1 VPALSIVIPTLGR
14 SAALPSVLRSL
25 ERQHP
30 RLAGVEVL
38 VVLDALAP
46 STAQPASR
54 SLDLSVLRAARPGAS
69 AARNAGWQ
77 AARAPLVLFLDD
89 DVVPTRKL
97 VSRHLED
104 HRRMP
109 EPELGVLGRLRWS
122 PKVRVTPFMRWLEQG
137 IAFNFG
143 EIDGTRA
150 GWGHFYSANASLK
163 RELLE
168 RVGGFDEICFPYGY
182 EDLEL
187 ARRLSEHGLRLHYDR
202 HAVGEHL
209 KTETL
214 EGWRRNL
221 RRIAISERRF
231 VERYPDVRPYFY
243 ELFQAA
249 ALRPVASGRSARLA
263 GLVPPAM
270 PLLGPLVWRSFDIVS
285 RQQLA
290 TEFLREWELAQR
302 AEPEASSRP

>member
-1 VPALSIVIPTLGR
+1 VPALSIVIPTVGR
-14 SAALPSVLRSL
+14 SAALPSVLRGL
-25 ERQHP
+25 ERQRP
-30 RLAGVEVL
+30 SLVGIEVL

-46 STAQPASR
+46 STAQPASH
-54 SLDLSVLRAARPGAS
+54 SQDLSVLRATRPGAS

-97 VSRHLED
+97 VARHLEH

-109 EPELGVLGRLRWS
+109 EPELAVLGRVRWS

-137 IAFNFG
+137 IAFNFD
-143 EIDGTRA
+143 EIEGARA
-150 GWGHFYSANASLK
+150 GWGHFYSANVSLK

-168 RVGGFDEICFPYGY
+168 RAGGFDEICFPYGY

-202 HAVGEHL
+202 HAVGDHL

-221 RRIAISERRF
+221 RRIALSERRMIA
-231 VERYPDVRPYFY
+231 RYPDVRPYFH
-243 ELFQAA
+243 ERFLAA
-249 ALRPVASGRSARLA
+249 AAAPPARGRSARLA
-263 GLVPPAM
+263 RFVRPWVPW
-270 PLLGPLVWRSFDIVS
+270 LGPAVWRSFDIVC

-290 TEFLREWELAQR
+290 GEFLREWALAGEREQQ
-302 AEPEASSRP
+302 SSPMR